1 MLCSDIVHRD
11 LKLEN
16 ILLARNP
23 DNPEDEMYVKVADF
37 GLSTV
42 KKGVTY
48 AEMLKDQC
56 GTLMYM
62 CKLLYN
68 KKRVTIR
75 VYY

>member
-1 MLCSDIVHRD
+1 MHRD

-23 DNPEDEMYVKVADF
+23 DNSQDEMYVKVADF

-48 AEMLKDQC
+48 TEMLRDHC
-56 GTLMYM
+56 GTLTYM
-62 CKLLYN
+62 CKFMFYG
-68 KKRVTIR
+68 KKVRAVM
-75 VYY
+75 VF